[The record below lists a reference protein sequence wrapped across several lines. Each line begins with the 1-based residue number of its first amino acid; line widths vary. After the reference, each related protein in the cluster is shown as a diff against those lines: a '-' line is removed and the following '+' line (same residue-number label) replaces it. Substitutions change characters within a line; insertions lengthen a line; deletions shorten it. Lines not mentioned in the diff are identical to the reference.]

1 MSNQQAILFPKIQSI
16 CKAFEQEYDLIPAER
31 KTELRKLSD
40 YIFQKI
46 KNKQAVELIVICTHN
61 SRRSHLGQ
69 LWLAVAADYF
79 QLSNIQTFSGGTE
92 ATAFNIRM
100 VRALQNIGFDI
111 HTENADANNPVY
123 DIRWKPDM
131 PPYHAFSKK
140 YEDAPNPTTQF
151 AAIMV
156 CTQADEG
163 CPFVQGCD
171 FRIAL
176 SYDDP
181 KAFDDTPLEATK
193 YEERARQIGREML
206 FVMQETG
213 DMKGETKDKI

>member
-1 MSNQQAILFPKIQSI
+1 MIQQSILFPKIQSI
-16 CKAFEQEYDLIPAER
+16 CKQFEQEYDLISTER
-31 KTELRKLSD
+31 KVQLLTLSD
-40 YIFQKI
+40 YISHKI
-46 KNKQAVELIVICTHN
+46 KNKQTVKLIVICTHN

-69 LWLAVAADYF
+69 LWLAVGADYL
-79 QLSNIQTFSGGTE
+79 QISDIHTYSGGTE
-92 ATAFNIRM
+92 ATAFNVRM

-111 HTENADANNPVY
+111 QTENADAANPIY
-123 DIRWKPDM
+123 DVRWKQEM

-140 YEDAPNPTTQF
+140 YEDTPNPTTEF

-163 CPFVQGCD
+163 CPLVHGCD

-176 SYDDP
+176 PYDDP
-181 KAFDDTPLEATK
+181 KAFDDTPLETEK

-206 FVMQETG
+206 FVMRKTR
-213 DMKGETKDKI
+213 DKRLEI

>member
-1 MSNQQAILFPKIQSI
+1 MSNQQSILFPNIQST
-16 CKAFEQEYDLIPAER
+16 CKAFEQEYHLIPAER
-31 KTELRKLSD
+31 KAQLRTLSD

-46 KNKQAVELIVICTHN
+46 KNKHTVKLIVICTHN

-111 HTENADANNPVY
+111 YTENADADNPVY
-123 DIRWKPDM
+123 NIRWRSDM
-131 PPYHAFSKK
+131 SPYHVFSKK
-140 YEDAPNPTTQF
+140 YEDTPNPTTQF

-171 FRIAL
+171 FRL
-176 SYDDP
+176 PLPYHDP
-181 KAFDDTPLEATK
+181 KAFDNTPLETTK
-193 YEERARQIGREML
+193 YDERAKQIGREMM
-206 FVMQETG
+206 FVMRDVRQEN
-213 DMKGETKDKI
+213 K